1 MRSILQLIA
10 VTLVLAN
17 IAVAQALDVG
27 SRESLK
33 GISGVGIVVEDIGPE
48 ASADGLAQ
56 DAIRAAV
63 ELILRSKGIRVLTN
77 AERTRVGSAPY
88 LYININTL
96 KEELGLY
103 AYAVNVDL
111 KQVVALLSRKG
122 VQAWGATW
130 SASVVGAV
138 GEADVR
144 QIIADGVEPLVK
156 DFANDFLLANQR

>member
-1 MRSILQLIA
+1 MRSVLQLVA

-88 LYININTL
+88 L
-96 KEELGLY
+96 
-103 AYAVNVDL
+103 
-111 KQVVALLSRKG
+111 
-122 VQAWGATW
+122 
-130 SASVVGAV
+130 
-138 GEADVR
+138 
-144 QIIADGVEPLVK
+144 
-156 DFANDFLLANQR
+156 